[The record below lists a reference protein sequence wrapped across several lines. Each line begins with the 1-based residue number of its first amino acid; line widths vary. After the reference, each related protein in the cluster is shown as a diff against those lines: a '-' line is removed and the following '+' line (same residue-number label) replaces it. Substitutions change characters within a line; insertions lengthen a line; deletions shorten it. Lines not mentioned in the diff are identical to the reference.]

1 MCDSGT
7 EPPLK
12 KCEYYVFTYERL
24 EEAII
29 LASKLN
35 AMKTRYFVIVD
46 ETHNFA
52 NDTSERTMRLD
63 KLQNMNDNTYFIW
76 TTGTPILKS
85 AAELVTFLKA
95 SDPRFDND
103 AMKRFKRI
111 YSASPGRAGE
121 IFNHRLGQMMAV
133 AVPQSAV
140 LTSKPTVIELPVT
153 LPPGLANRFLMST
166 IKIEMA
172 EFIKGRLEYYAP
184 KMKEYRQYVDKVFQ
198 NHEKSLKTRSEI
210 KAFEQYKYDIK
221 VISAH
226 PDLMLNELM
235 SRSKTYERRV
245 LLPSL
250 PPRERKYF
258 KSVLSA
264 TKNIKLKVRGEALGT
279 ILSKR
284 RSECATALGL
294 YCKPEII
301 VKESLSKTLFFAS
314 SIEPI
319 VTLGRDL
326 EKKGLSPRLV
336 YADTNSRLTEI
347 ITSFT
352 HDPEVN
358 PLLATMQ
365 SLSEAVP
372 VLAAST
378 IVFLNRPF
386 RESQYSQA
394 VARSMRMGQK
404 FPVTVIEVTLDT
416 GGEPNV
422 SSTTDDILNMVREQ
436 INILIGPDFAG
447 PDPDERQYKETID
460 ASKEMD
466 YLQEQDTK
474 LGL

>member
-1 MCDSGT
+1 M
-7 EPPLK
+7 
-12 KCEYYVFTYERL
+12 
-24 EEAII
+24 
-29 LASKLN
+29 
-35 AMKTRYFVIVD
+35 
-46 ETHNFA
+46 
-52 NDTSERTMRLD
+52 
-63 KLQNMNDNTYFIW
+63 
-76 TTGTPILKS
+76 
-85 AAELVTFLKA
+85 
-95 SDPRFDND
+95 
-103 AMKRFKRI
+103 
-111 YSASPGRAGE
+111 
-121 IFNHRLGQMMAV
+121 
-133 AVPQSAV
+133 
-140 LTSKPTVIELPVT
+140 
-153 LPPGLANRFLMST
+153 
-166 IKIEMA
+166 
-172 EFIKGRLEYYAP
+172 
-184 KMKEYRQYVDKVFQ
+184 
-198 NHEKSLKTRSEI
+198 
-210 KAFEQYKYDIK
+210 
-221 VISAH
+221 
-226 PDLMLNELM
+226 
-235 SRSKTYERRV
+235 
-245 LLPSL
+245 
-250 PPRERKYF
+250 
-258 KSVLSA
+258 
-264 TKNIKLKVRGEALGT
+264 
-279 ILSKR
+279 
-284 RSECATALGL
+284 
-294 YCKPEII
+294 
-301 VKESLSKTLFFAS
+301 
-314 SIEPI
+314 
-319 VTLGRDL
+319 TLGRDL